1 MGYNRVAPLTGK
13 GGISTMRRPTMVL
26 MGLFAIAALSHAQV
40 DGRNIPSKYGAP
52 LASQTNYT
60 GFGDRV
66 RPQPDL
72 GL

>member
-1 MGYNRVAPLTGK
+1 
-13 GGISTMRRPTMVL
+13 MRRPTMVL
-26 MGLFAIAALSHAQV
+26 MGLLAMASLAHAQV

-66 RPQPDL
+66 TLTRL
-72 GL
+72 GAPN